1 LAAAAATLALAS
13 TSGLPAA
20 AQAVPQLP
28 ASAVQTRPQPGVPQQ
43 VTLQQ
48 AIDIAVA
55 KSPVLAAARANRQIA
70 QIPVNLARTAIFPNI
85 SADATTTHS
94 NNASRSIGGTGGV
107 PSQVIGGG
115 FTSTGLNAN
124 LRQLIYDGGK
134 VIAQL
139 HQARAAALAG
149 TQTYERNL
157 ETVVFNV
164 ASAYYVAL
172 QDQSATR
179 LAQQVLNQDIVQMK
193 LVQAQLRAGTA
204 SRVDLATAEL
214 PVAQARVALVRAQ
227 GTQATAL
234 AAFASA
240 LGLDADTAVAPANV
254 ANASAPTPQV
264 PVLSY
269 DQAIR
274 RAFLLRPDFLAA
286 QSTVLSSQ
294 YNVQVQRSGY
304 YPTLTGN
311 AAYGTNSTS
320 VNGSDFRPGSSIGAT
335 LSIPIFDQGITR
347 AQTEQARAQLD
358 LAQAQFSST
367 RLTVESDVRSAVI
380 GLVTAQAAVA
390 QAQAELAQAQTV
402 LSATQAQYRAGVTTL
417 PLLLNAQVQLT
428 TAQTDQLNAVYGL
441 RQAEQAYVYA
451 LGENTAGISP

>member
-1 LAAAAATLALAS
+1 MQTRVLAIAALAGLAN
-13 TSGLPAA
+13 TAALPAG
-20 AQAVPQLP
+20 AQTFPQLP
-28 ASAVQTRPQPGVPQQ
+28 PSAVETRPQAGVPQQ

-55 KSPVLAAARANRQIA
+55 KSPVLAAARANRQLT
-70 QIPVNLARTAIFPNI
+70 QIPVNLAKTAIFPNV
-85 SADATTTHS
+85 SGTASTTHS
-94 NNASRSIGGTGGV
+94 NQSTFAGRSFGSNTSNALT
-107 PSQVIGGG
+107 
-115 FTSTGLNAN
+115 AN

-139 HQARAAALAG
+139 HQARASALAG
-149 TQTYERNL
+149 TQTYERSL
-157 ETVVFNV
+157 ETLVFDV
-164 ASAYYVAL
+164 GSAYYTAL
-172 QDQSATR
+172 QDESATR
-179 LAQQVLNQDIVQMK
+179 LAQQVLNQNIVQMN

-204 SRVDLATAEL
+204 SRVDLATAQV

-234 AAFASA
+234 SAFASA
-240 LGLDADTAVAPANV
+240 LGLDADVAVAPANV
-254 ANASAPTPQV
+254 PNATAPTPQV

-269 DQAIR
+269 DQALA
-274 RAFLLRPDFLAA
+274 RAFLLRPDYLAA
-286 QSTVLSSQ
+286 QSTVLAGQ

-304 YPTLTGN
+304 YPTLTGS
-311 AAYGTNSTS
+311 ASYGTSSTT
-320 VNGSDFRPGSSIGAT
+320 VTGSDFRPGSSVGAT
-335 LSIPIFDQGITR
+335 LSIPIFDQGVTR
-347 AQTEQARAQLD
+347 AQTEQAQAQLD
-358 LAQAQFSST
+358 LAQSQLAQSK
-367 RLTVESDVRSAVI
+367 LTVESDVRSAVI

-390 QAQAELAQAQTV
+390 QADAELSQAQTV

-451 LGENTAGISP
+451 LGQNTVGMTP